1 MKAHSMIPVV
11 KKYGKS
17 TFGHVLGRSIA
28 VSSTAPDCI
37 NIISR
42 DSFGEHST
50 YPRKKKNIASKIRVV
65 KHEFNDLR
73 SGTNG

>member
-1 MKAHSMIPVV
+1 MIPVV
-11 KKYGKS
+11 RKYGKS
-17 TFGHVLGRSIA
+17 TVGHFLGRSIA

-37 NIISR
+37 NNISR
-42 DSFGEHST
+42 RSFSEHST
-50 YPRKKKNIASKIRVV
+50 YPRKKKNKTSKIRDI